1 MIYPALFYFRKC
13 VMPKRL
19 LSVLACGYV
28 LMFYSEHVFWSHVR
42 ADDTLFGYVATWLLY
57 SMLAF
62 AFLSLVDHFK
72 VRNMWALFLCGAVFG
87 WLAEG
92 VVVQTTYESLPLSI
106 SFTGLS
112 WHALL
117 SVWVGWYAVRKAIHT
132 GMGSTLKIAAA
143 IGIFYG
149 IWAIWWWTEPDQ
161 PITGPLDFAL
171 FAGITTL
178 LVMVAYWLYDKNISA
193 FKVGRTAKLV
203 IIGLLLA
210 YFIFVTIPA
219 APIAIVVLPALLL
232 IVYVVLRRIPQSDRL
247 PSMLTNKAAPAPLQN
262 YLALLAMPIIAVIIY
277 ALAYAQNLECHT
289 NWLVY
294 LVTMPLGFVLLGI
307 SLVKVWRSKTSAT
320 SS

>member
-1 MIYPALFYFRKC
+1 
-13 VMPKRL
+13 MPKRF
-19 LSVLACGYV
+19 LSVLACGYL

-42 ADDTLFGYVATWLLY
+42 SDDTLLGFVPTWLLY
-57 SMLAF
+57 SLLAF
-62 AFLSLVDHFK
+62 AFLSLIEHFK
-72 VRNMWALFLCGAVFG
+72 VRDIWALFLCGAVFG

-117 SVWVGWYAVRKAIHT
+117 SVWIGWYAVRKAIHT
-132 GMGSTLKIAAA
+132 GGGATLKIAAA

-161 PITGPLDFAL
+161 TITTPLDFAL

-178 LVMVAYWLYDKNISA
+178 LLMVAYWLYDQNIMA

-210 YFIFVTIPA
+210 YFVFVTIPT
-219 APIAIVVLPALLL
+219 APIAIVVLPILLL
-232 IVYVVLRRIPQSDRL
+232 LVYVALRRIPQSDSL
-247 PSMLTNKAAPAPLQN
+247 PSMLVNEAAPAPLRN
-262 YLALLAMPIIAVIIY
+262 YLALLAMPLIAVIIF
-277 ALAYAQNLECHT
+277 ALAYSQKLEWHT

-294 LVTMPLGFVLLGI
+294 LVTMPLGFILFGV
-307 SLVKVWRSKTSAT
+307 SLVKVWRSKTEMMSR
-320 SS
+320 

>member
-1 MIYPALFYFRKC
+1 
-13 VMPKRL
+13 MPKRF
-19 LSVLACGYV
+19 LSVLACGYL

-42 ADDTLFGYVATWLLY
+42 ADDTLLGFVPTWLMY
-57 SMLAF
+57 SLLAF
-62 AFLSLVDHFK
+62 AFLSLIEHFK
-72 VRNMWALFLCGAVFG
+72 VRDIWALFLCGAVFG

-117 SVWVGWYAVRKAIHT
+117 SVWIGWYAVRKALHT
-132 GMGSTLKIAAA
+132 GAGATLKIAAA

-149 IWAIWWWTEPDQ
+149 IWAISWWTETDQ
-161 PITGPLDFAL
+161 TITTPLDFAL

-178 LVMVAYWLYDKNISA
+178 LVIVAYWLYDQNIMA

-203 IIGLLLA
+203 IIGLLLT
-210 YFIFVTIPA
+210 YFVFVTIPV

-232 IVYVVLRRIPQSDRL
+232 PVYVVLRRIPQSDSL
-247 PSMLTNKAAPAPLQN
+247 PSMLVSEAAPAPLKN
-262 YLALLAMPIIAVIIY
+262 YLALLAMPVTAVVIY
-277 ALAYAQNLECHT
+277 GLAYSQKLEWHT

-294 LVTMPLGFVLLGI
+294 LVTMPLGFILFGV
-307 SLVKVWRSKTSAT
+307 SLVKVWRSKTEMMSR
-320 SS
+320 